1 MGDETVLSSAPVV
14 CHEGSYLQVEVG
26 GRQNGVV
33 LDLTVKGSP
42 ELVRLEFR
50 VKPEW
55 YWVGDSQV
63 TKNGNSYTI
72 TGTAASIQ
80 GGSDPRVPPGK
91 EQFKIDATCP

>member
-1 MGDETVLSSAPVV
+1 VPARGTGLPASPVGAAGEAGTPLGRGTVIMGDETVLSSAPVV

-55 YWVGDSQV
+55 
-63 TKNGNSYTI
+63 
-72 TGTAASIQ
+72 
-80 GGSDPRVPPGK
+80 
-91 EQFKIDATCP
+91 